1 MIHFIHR
8 NILLSF
14 EMTKQIDEER
24 RQKKTLVDKYQ
35 NTNIYCYYYNSIILL
50 NAPIQMKEKT
60 KSKMTIKKLRV
71 PL

>member
-1 MIHFIHR
+1 MKK
-8 NILLSF
+8 
-14 EMTKQIDEER
+14 EG
-24 RQKKTLVDKYQ
+24 KKTLVDKYQ
-35 NTNIYCYYYNSIILL
+35 NTSIYCYYYNSIILL

>member
-1 MIHFIHR
+1 
-8 NILLSF
+8 
-14 EMTKQIDEER
+14 MTKQIDEER
-24 RQKKTLVDKYQ
+24 RQKKTLADKYQ
-35 NTNIYCYYYNSIILL
+35 NTSIYCYYYNSIILL